1 MSSRGKKGPYTESPG
16 RLKGS
21 EINWDE
27 ITFDSFTIRQDKPV
41 TRQSSQTRGPKK
53 LDVVGF
59 ALKEEK
65 DKEAQEPVASDSDAA
80 AALREEAREILV
92 KAQEMSARIEE
103 TDGRSQEK
111 TADSS
116 DETVFD
122 VEQEPV
128 SAQAP
133 EQESDME
140 SSAELTE
147 TYDAEETAAADDDRA
162 EIEEEDEEDVEDEE
176 ESEGEQDSLEE
187 EPDEDVDQPVS
198 QSTAQDEDT
207 KPAPVRKSA
216 RPVRKGSAAGVPV
229 HRTAA
234 RRSASPYAQLGR
246 SKSARPAQIRHV
258 DYSYHDD
265 YVAPLNKTKQ
275 PGRGMRVVKTL
286 LGFGAIALVM
296 LYAGMTY
303 FYTDHFFRRTSI
315 NGVDVSDMT
324 AYEAEQAIA
333 DHVNQYTIRVASRNN
348 APQVIRGSEIDY
360 RYLSNGEVL
369 GLLKKQKSWLWPF
382 GILRGIRYKASEN
395 VTFDKSLLRSQLKAL
410 ECAKAEN
417 QVAPQDAYV
426 TMVGDEFMIVPESQ
440 GSELKVK
447 EAYLALD
454 EAVASSEESI
464 DFSSDP
470 EVYAQAVLTADSPQ
484 IHNML
489 DAYNNY
495 ARASITYTF
504 GDEKVTLDGDTL
516 KTWLDFDDKGEL
528 ITDSGVFQQHIAD
541 WVAQLSAEHDTAGT
555 SRPFQATDGRTVYVW
570 GTAYGW
576 LIDAEGEAAQL
587 AQDISSGAEVT
598 REPVYAMRANSF
610 GYNDFGSTYIEV
622 DMGNQHMY
630 YYQNGEIIFDSDI
643 VSGDITYEDRATPEG
658 VYKLYFKQSPA
669 VLRGA
674 IQESTGKPEYETEVS
689 FWMPFNGGIG
699 FHDAEWQPYFGG
711 DRYVGGGS
719 HGCINLP
726 YWAAQ
731 TLYDIIEY
739 DVPIICF
746 Y

>member
-41 TRQSSQTRGPKK
+41 VRQPARSKGPKK
-53 LDVVGF
+53 LDVVSF
-59 ALKEEK
+59 ALKDEEK
-65 DKEAQEPVASDSDAA
+65 AAESAGSPADDAA

-92 KAQEMSARIEE
+92 KAQEMNTDKGELRTETQVSLDTSVQDAAEDTAHDAQESCAVVSGDEEPAAEE
-103 TDGRSQEK
+103 TVRDQ
-111 TADSS
+111 ADQTQPETTREEPEAAREEP
-116 DETVFD
+116 ETVEDVLPGED
-122 VEQEPV
+122 VEEEPSGQE
-128 SAQAP
+128 
-133 EQESDME
+133 ESTE
-140 SSAELTE
+140 SSAS
-147 TYDAEETAAADDDRA
+147 
-162 EIEEEDEEDVEDEE
+162 
-176 ESEGEQDSLEE
+176 ESNLQENPEQ
-187 EPDEDVDQPVS
+187 
-198 QSTAQDEDT
+198 
-207 KPAPVRKSA
+207 PAPVKKSA
-216 RPVRKGSAAGVPV
+216 RPVRNTSVTGVPV

-234 RRSASPYAQLGR
+234 RRSASPYAQAGR
-246 SKSARPAQIRHV
+246 SKSARPMQIRHV
-258 DYSYHDD
+258 DYFHDD

-275 PGRGMRVVKTL
+275 PGKGVRIAKTL
-286 LGFGAIALVM
+286 MGFGAIALVM
-296 LYAGMTY
+296 LYAGLTY
-303 FYTDHFFRRTSI
+303 FFTDHFFNRTTI
-315 NGVDVSDMT
+315 NGVDVSAMT

-333 DHVNQYTIRVASRNN
+333 DHVNEYTIRVASRNN
-348 APQVIRGSEIDY
+348 DPQIIRGTEIDY

-369 GLLKKQKSWLWPF
+369 QLLKKQKSFLWPF
-382 GILRGIRYKASEN
+382 GILRGIRYKAAEN
-395 VTFDKSLLRSQLKAL
+395 VTFDKALLRSQLKAL

-417 QVAPQDAYV
+417 QVPPQDAYV
-426 TMVGDEFMIVPESQ
+426 TMVGDEFKIVPESQ

-454 EAVASSEESI
+454 EAVASSDESI
-464 DFSSDP
+464 DFSAEPD
-470 EVYAQAVLTADSPQ
+470 VYAEAVITADSAL

-516 KTWLDFDDKGEL
+516 KTWLDFDEKGEL

-587 AQDISSGAEVT
+587 AQDISSGATVT

-622 DMGNQHMY
+622 DMGSQHMY
-630 YYQNGEIIFDSDI
+630 YYQNGEIIFDSDF
-643 VSGDITYEDRATPEG
+643 VSGDVTYEDRATPEG
-658 VYKLYFKQSPA
+658 VYKLYGKQSPA
-669 VLRGA
+669 ILRGS
-674 IQESTGKPEYETEVS
+674 IMESTGKPEYETEVS

-699 FHDAEWQPYFGG
+699 FHDADWQPYFGG

-726 YWAAQ
+726 YWAAA